1 MAYVTPSTVTAGT
14 SPITAAAQ
22 NIIVNDIINLRAL
35 ANVQSTTV
43 TAATFT
49 RQANTFA
56 AITGLSVS
64 ITPTS
69 NTSKIL
75 IMASVNWGNNGTGD
89 FYSFRLM
96 RDSTAINVGD
106 LVGTRPQVTFGDDG
120 FSSGVLIHNSNVV
133 FYDSPATTSA
143 TTYTIQCKNHNGG
156 AGGIIYLNRTANDT
170 DGTYARAAS
179 TITAWEIP
187 A

>member
-1 MAYVTPSTVTAGT
+1 MAYVTPGTVAAGDVA
-14 SPITAAAQ
+14 TAAAW
-22 NIIVNDIINLRAL
+22 NVIANDIINLRAL

-43 TAATFT
+43 TAASFT

-75 IMASVNWGNNGTGD
+75 IIAAVNWGNSATGD
-89 FYSFRLM
+89 WYSFRLM

-106 LVGTRPQVTFGDDG
+106 TSASRPSVSFGDDG
-120 FSSGVLIHNSNVV
+120 LGNAVTLHNSNIV

-143 TTYTIQCKNHNGG
+143 TTYTIQCKNANGG
-156 AGGIIYLNRTANDT
+156 AGGIIYLNRTAT
-170 DGTYARAAS
+170 DSDGVYGRAAS